1 MTVSRR
7 DVEHIARL
15 AALSVDEQ
23 SLPELTRQIGRI
35 LEYVSQL
42 EAVQSEAADSVI
54 DLCDRPQPLR
64 SDEPR
69 RTELDPPIAR
79 LAPAFAEGLFLVPR
93 LGTMDEA

>member
-15 AALSVDEQ
+15 AALSVDDQ
-23 SLPELTRQIGRI
+23 SLPELTGQIGRI
-35 LEYVSQL
+35 LDYVSQL
-42 EAVQSEAADSVI
+42 EAVRPEGGDAGI
-54 DLCDRPQPLR
+54 DLCDRPQALR

-69 RTELDPPIAR
+69 RTELNPPLAQ
-79 LAPAFAEGLFLVPR
+79 LAPAFADGLFLVPR